1 MSPVQ
6 LKCLENVRNA
16 TLALT
21 TQGAS
26 SRRLF
31 SNHVSIRQRI
41 FSSALITNAS
51 QQPSHS
57 QTQTVVDASD
67 HLSLLS
73 AAAVSFIAFCL
84 VFLSG
89 ALFCSSGRKSGL
101 EGRIKAPEEE
111 IHAAMCFRARC
122 R

>member
-1 MSPVQ
+1 MSHFGS
-6 LKCLENVRNA
+6 A
-16 TLALT
+16 
-21 TQGAS
+21 
-26 SRRLF
+26 F
-31 SNHVSIRQRI
+31 

-67 HLSLLS
+67 RLSLLS
-73 AAAVSFIAFCL
+73 AAAVSFIAFRL

-89 ALFCSSGRKSGL
+89 ALFCSSGRKFGL

-111 IHAAMCFRARC
+111 IHAAMRFRARC
-122 R
+122 